1 MYTYKRAVGIS
12 LLDPKGQELLDI
24 STIQTNQL
32 FTLYRDLILVVT
44 DEFVFQDVSVDALTY
59 QADLT
64 AFSGTIQAWLDS
76 KVSTPLITSNVL
88 PSNEYRYV
96 TAQDIRYK
104 WFSLFPGNTAM
115 AEDRQ
120 DLLTTGSAPDIRV
133 KKTDNTQVDYDALVE
148 RCLWGINGHLVR
160 AVKGEDSVYLLN
172 AGKHFNINDNSHVQC
187 FNFNTVSTLNTYPIE
202 LEDIEYLPNDTYSF
216 LHVKAPVTLL
226 GKTVWMVIGGR
237 PYFGDVVEVNSADSV
252 VIRVERVSWFSRI
265 FDSKGLIDLSSIIL
279 PDREVVPADFFKT
292 SDFFTKLL
300 TDPSS
305 FWVVLDNP
313 HVYMWTKPIETYHSP
328 FTYHTEETLNVPLM
342 TGGGLLPAYRTRKII
357 NRRLLDI
364 DLGIQKEY
372 VNETTGIHNEG
383 NLYHGYTNG
392 FKPSHL
398 HQGYLLYIRGLAQQ
412 D

>member
-1 MYTYKRAVGIS
+1 MYMYKRAVGVS

-24 STIQTNQL
+24 STLNTNQL
-32 FTLYRDLILVVT
+32 FTLYRDLIIVVT
-44 DEFVFQDVSVDALTY
+44 DMYAFQDVSVDALTY

-64 AFSGTIQAWLDS
+64 AFSGTIQAWLDAKS
-76 KVSTPLITSNVL
+76 STPLVTSNVL

-96 TAQDIRYK
+96 TIQDIRNK
-104 WFSLFPGNTAM
+104 WFSLFPGNVAM

-120 DLLTTGSAPDIRV
+120 ALLTTGSAPDIRV
-133 KKTDNTQVDYDALVE
+133 KKTDGSTVDYQALVD

-160 AVKGEDSVYLLN
+160 AVKGEDSVYLIN
-172 AGKHFNINDNSHVQC
+172 AGKHFRVNDNSHVTC
-187 FNFNTVSTLNTYPIE
+187 LNFNTVSTLKTYPIAQA
-202 LEDIEYLPNDTYSF
+202 DVEYIPNDTYNF
-216 LHVKAPVTLL
+216 LHVKAPVSLL

-237 PYFGDVVEVNSADSV
+237 LYFGDVVEVNSENMA

-265 FDSKGLIDLSSIIL
+265 FDSKELIDLSRVII
-279 PDREVVPADFFKT
+279 PERDVVPNDFFRT
-292 SDFFTKLL
+292 TDFFTKLL

-313 HVYMWTKPIETYHSP
+313 HVHVWSKPIESYHSP

-342 TGGGLLPAYRTRKII
+342 TGGGLLPAYRVRKII

-372 VNETTGIHNEG
+372 INETTGLNNGG
-383 NLYHGYTNG
+383 NLYHGFKG
-392 FKPSHL
+392 RFKPSHL
-398 HQGYLLYIRGLAQQ
+398 HQGYLLYIRGLAQK